1 MCIAMAN
8 ATSPSDQQQFDNLLK
23 KLSSLIKKLLTT
35 LPCGTKDG
43 PIALNFSD
51 LGHDSEEGPY
61 YTFNRSWER
70 VFQCSDAQKELLVI
84 RGKYGLDLVLA
95 YIMHFSKV
103 PGIEQSGGLVL
114 LGARIESLIDL
125 IETV

>member
-1 MCIAMAN
+1 MAN
-8 ATSPSDQQQFDNLLK
+8 ATSPSDQQLVDGLLK
-23 KLSSLIKKLLTT
+23 KLSSLIKKLPTT

-51 LGHDSEEGPY
+51 LGHDNSDEEGPY

-84 RGKYGLDLVLA
+84 RGKYGLDLALA
-95 YIMHFSKV
+95 YIIHFSKV

-114 LGARIESLIDL
+114 LGAHIESLIDL